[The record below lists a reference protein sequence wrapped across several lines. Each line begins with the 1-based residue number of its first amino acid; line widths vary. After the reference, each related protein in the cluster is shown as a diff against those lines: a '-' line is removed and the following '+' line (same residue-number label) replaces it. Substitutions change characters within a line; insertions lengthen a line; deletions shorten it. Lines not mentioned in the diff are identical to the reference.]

1 MDASPED
8 RIRQLQTALESRVVI
23 EQAKG
28 ILAERFG
35 LSVEDAFGLLRDA
48 ARTGRVPLRALAE
61 NVVQEPSVTPAQVG
75 ASLARSERWRR
86 DHPVAPL
93 PLRSPHAGAAP
104 PDTTTAFA
112 AQVRLDTSPDLR
124 LSTG

>member
-1 MDASPED
+1 LDAHAEE
-8 RIRQLQTALESRVVI
+8 RIRQLQTALETRVVI

-28 ILAERFG
+28 VLAERFG

-48 ARTGRVPLRALAE
+48 ARTGRIPLRALAE

-86 DHPVAPL
+86 DPVAPL
-93 PLRSPHAGAAP
+93 PLRAPGGGP
-104 PDTTTAFA
+104 PDTAAFA
-112 AQVRLDTSPDLR
+112 PQARLETSPLA
-124 LSTG
+124 SS